1 MEKETGQE
9 AGTIQGANVIKM
21 QARTMPRGRERLVWL
36 MHPDLEE
43 QLPYLSI
50 QSGEA
55 AKFLWNPEGGLGN
68 FDTQRVLNKPVLF
81 EDSCASP
88 GVTGDVLLV
97 DPMQYI
103 LLSKGTAKQDWSIHV
118 EFLTDQNCFRMVF
131 RCNGAPK
138 VNKALKIKNSSKLRS
153 PFVALSDRK

>member
-36 MHPDLEE
+36 LHPDLEE

-88 GVTGDVLLV
+88 GVRVTRESVSSASTRRNFSFSPRPKSAIGYSSPRTV
-97 DPMQYI
+97 
-103 LLSKGTAKQDWSIHV
+103 SI
-118 EFLTDQNCFRMVF
+118 
-131 RCNGAPK
+131 
-138 VNKALKIKNSSKLRS
+138 S
-153 PFVALSDRK
+153 

>member
-1 MEKETGQE
+1 M
-9 AGTIQGANVIKM
+9 
-21 QARTMPRGRERLVWL
+21 
-36 MHPDLEE
+36 
-43 QLPYLSI
+43 
-50 QSGEA
+50 
-55 AKFLWNPEGGLGN
+55 
-68 FDTQRVLNKPVLF
+68 LNKPVLF
-81 EDSCASP
+81 EDSCPALGSK
-88 GVTGDVLLV
+88 GDVMLV